1 MRREKDPFDLPST
14 PEGSGN
20 KPPIAED
27 CGTYRTPHPV
37 SFFVTV
43 SDIKKFISPKLYSEL
58 SWDENRSD
66 EDVTKDCIDKAV
78 TIAEVLFEMVDQK
91 LNLFSKTQIEVVKL
105 LTVSKLYEYNGDKNG
120 TKEFLQRAEK
130 LISDRYRSIDK
141 ERESEVPFIALSKKR
156 KIKCR

>member
-1 MRREKDPFDLPST
+1 MRREKDLFDLPSA

-20 KPPIAED
+20 KPPIAEY
-27 CGTYRTPHPV
+27 GGAYRSPHPV

-58 SWDENRSD
+58 SWDENRCD
-66 EDVTKDCIDKAV
+66 EEVTKDCIDKAV
-78 TIAEVLFEMVDQK
+78 AIAEVLFEMVDQK
-91 LNLFSKTQIEVVKL
+91 LNLFSKTQKEVVKL

-141 ERESEVPFIALSKKR
+141 AREAEVPFIAVSKKK